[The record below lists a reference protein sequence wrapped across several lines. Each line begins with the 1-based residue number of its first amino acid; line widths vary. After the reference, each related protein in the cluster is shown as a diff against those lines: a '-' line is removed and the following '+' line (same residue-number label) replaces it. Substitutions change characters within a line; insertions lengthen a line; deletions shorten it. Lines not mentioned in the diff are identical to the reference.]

1 MKTGKRSMAVIGMCI
16 ILGGTGGVSETAYA
30 ASKDEIE
37 EVFWNYVDE
46 TLIPQYGVMNIRTE
60 EADQEDNWKE
70 NDFHGLLS
78 ATIKDFDND
87 EQPEMLTVQFSD
99 YSEEKGV
106 SGICLVM
113 YEYQDSGEITTGASK
128 KMDISGYTW
137 RSIGYRQTSVFTYE
151 YQGETYIAL
160 DNYWKANE
168 SIVTVSF
175 FQYGK
180 SGFEEMFVPHTD
192 QSVYRAKFD
201 YAGGV
206 GYQVQGIG
214 DIYVRNAESEPGN
227 PLFCG
232 DDWDYVL
239 KFTYE
244 TDPDLTEEEQKE
256 YMDTYRNLLE
266 SHGLKA
272 EDERIGMS
280 QNGGWTELAEGEL
293 LETAPDIYTAEEG
306 DITFISAIYTDRGSE
321 RDKKQLFKKDYQKT
335 LDKFRTE

>member
-1 MKTGKRSMAVIGMCI
+1 MKIGKKSLAVIVMCI
-16 ILGGTGGVSETAYA
+16 ILGRIVGIPETLYA
-30 ASKDEIE
+30 ASDEE
-37 EVFWNYVDE
+37 AEDAFWNYVYS
-46 TLIPQYGVMNIRTE
+46 TLLPQYGIMNIHTT
-60 EADQEDNWKE
+60 EADQADNWQEK
-70 NDFHGLLS
+70 DFHGLLS

-87 EQPEMLTVQFSD
+87 GQQEMLTVQFSD

-106 SGICLVM
+106 RGICLTM
-113 YEYQDSGEITTGASK
+113 YEYQDSGEITLGASK

-137 RSIGYRQTSVFTYE
+137 NSIGYRQNSVFTYV

-160 DNYWKANE
+160 DNYLRANE
-168 SIVTVSF
+168 CIVTISF

-180 SGFEEMFVPHTD
+180 SGFEEMIVPHTD

-201 YAGGV
+201 YAGGA
-206 GYQVQGIG
+206 GYQAQGNG
-214 DIYVRNAESEPGN
+214 DRYVRSAESEPDN

-232 DDWDYVL
+232 DTWDYIL
-239 KFTYE
+239 KFSYE
-244 TDPDLTEEEQKE
+244 TDPDLTKEEQKE

-280 QNGGWTELAEGEL
+280 QNSGWSELAEGQL
-293 LETAPDIYTAEEG
+293 FETAPDIYTAVEG
-306 DITFISAIYTDRGSE
+306 DITFISAIYTDRGSN
-321 RDKKQLFKKDYQKT
+321 RDTKQLFKKDYQET